1 MIASV
6 YEGLGKSALALSNFK
21 EALKIYREIGDRQD
35 VGTVLINL
43 GGFQHNRGKYEDASS
58 CSKSPCRSN
67 ATSGTRTTKR
77 CV

>member
-6 YEGLGKSALALSNFK
+6 YEGLGKPDLALTNVK

-43 GGFQHNRGKYEDASS
+43 GWLQHNRGKYDDALKLFKESLQI
-58 CSKSPCRSN
+58 N
-67 ATSGTRTTKR
+67 ATSGMKTTKR